1 MVHVTRR
8 RLLRTVGVSLS
19 LALAGCSEDA
29 DEEPGL
35 HAINTLVLH
44 RRGDAWYDYPEDV
57 GVRVTIENTDVDR
70 HQGVV
75 TVTLRSATGEGE
87 WTRERD
93 IDLAGGT
100 SVSLTIA
107 FADVAES
114 GDAEFEATAAVR
126 ATEA

>member
-1 MVHVTRR
+1 MAHVTRR
-8 RLLRTVGVSLS
+8 RVLGAVGVSLS
-19 LALAGCSEDA
+19 LTLAGCGEGE

-70 HQGVV
+70 HTGVV
-75 TVTLRSATGEGE
+75 SVTLRSVAGDGQ
-87 WTRERD
+87 WTQERE

-100 SVSLTIA
+100 SVSLTVA
-107 FADVAES
+107 FEDVADS
-114 GDAEFEATAAVR
+114 GDQEFDATADVR
-126 ATEA
+126 ATDA